1 MLPLSEKIYLLAIHP
16 KKGGII
22 SAAYTSL
29 DYVILG
35 SLFLELYLNENI
47 VFENKRIIIRS
58 RKTTNPIHEILL
70 EKMSKSGKQL
80 KVSRWISKFHF
91 SAKRIRRLLQ
101 KSLSDKRLIRME
113 EKRFLFFRWKR
124 PVVTDK
130 QKVFHLLS
138 EIENCILKESADKHQ
153 ILLLSMLKPAG
164 LMKRIFR
171 EKDKRKKASR
181 KLKKMMVENQVSV
194 AVADAIAAAQS
205 VAASVAATSAA
216 TTAASS

>member
-1 MLPLSEKIYLLAIHP
+1 
-16 KKGGII
+16 
-22 SAAYTSL
+22 
-29 DYVILG
+29 
-35 SLFLELYLNENI
+35 
-47 VFENKRIIIRS
+47 
-58 RKTTNPIHEILL
+58 
-70 EKMSKSGKQL
+70 
-80 KVSRWISKFHF
+80 
-91 SAKRIRRLLQ
+91 
-101 KSLSDKRLIRME
+101 ME
-113 EKRFLFFRWKR
+113 EKRFLFFRWNR

-171 EKDKRKKASR
+171 EKEKRKKASR

-216 TTAASS
+216 TTAATT